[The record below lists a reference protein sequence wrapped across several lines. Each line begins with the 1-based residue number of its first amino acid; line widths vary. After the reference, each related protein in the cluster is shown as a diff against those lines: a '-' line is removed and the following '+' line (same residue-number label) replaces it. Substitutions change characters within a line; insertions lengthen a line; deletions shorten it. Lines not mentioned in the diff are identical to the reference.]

1 VGKSIFGRYIWTA
14 ESLAANIKQ
23 DHLDKKQ
30 LFPSFTEIRDISAN
44 IGAAV
49 AAKAYQLGKGLPY
62 LELIFGIK

>member
-1 VGKSIFGRYIWTA
+1 M

-23 DHLDKKQ
+23 DHLDKRQ

-49 AAKAYQLGKGLPY
+49 AAKAYELGKKTQRKNQPHTLSPVH
-62 LELIFGIK
+62 